1 MKVSLVEEM
10 REIDRKSVADYGVA
24 ELVLMENAGHRTAEA
39 VEELLGS
46 LREKSVCVL
55 AGSGN
60 NGGDAFAA
68 ARHLANAGARVKV
81 FFIGNP
87 AHLTKSA
94 AVNRRIVQ
102 NMEIELHS
110 LEGER
115 SWDRLQVVLRFSDVL
130 VDGVL
135 GTGFQGNLRAD
146 IRRLVKLINSMGKPV
161 VAIDIPTGVAAD
173 TGQVD
178 ADAVQAS
185 CTVALGLPKPG
196 HLLCPGGALSGRL
209 LVDDIGI
216 PSVLLEQDIRQSLL
230 DDELAASLLPPRPVD
245 AHKGTC
251 GRFLIIAGSRGM
263 TGAAVLA
270 SQAVLRA
277 GAGTVTLAVPESLH
291 ELMEVKLTEVMTC
304 PIPEL
309 TPGVLG
315 GDDSLG
321 ALLQMVDQYDAIL
334 MGPGM
339 GRRDETM
346 ELIRNLA
353 EFTSKPLILDAD
365 AVYAYRGHVDE
376 LKNCKQIPI
385 LTPHLG
391 EMAAL
396 LNTTVPELRA
406 SLLETARKVAK
417 TYQAVFVV
425 KSECTLTVYPD
436 EEAFFSTQ
444 GNSGMATA
452 GAGDVLAGTIL
463 GLMKQTESG
472 LAPLVGVYL
481 HGKAGGLAAEEQGE
495 GLIASDILN
504 KLPQARMYLQDY
516 GKCKG

>member
-1 MKVSLVEEM
+1 MKVALVDEM
-10 REIDRKSVADYGVA
+10 RKIDQRAVAEFGVA

-39 VEELLGS
+39 VAELLGS
-46 LREKSVCVL
+46 IREKNICVL

-68 ARHLANAGARVKV
+68 ARHLANGGAKVKV
-81 FFIGNP
+81 FFIGDLT
-87 AHLTKSA
+87 HLTKSA
-94 AVNRRIVQ
+94 TINRRIVQ

-135 GTGFQGNLRAD
+135 GTGFKGDLRAD
-146 IRRLVKLINSMGKPV
+146 IRRLVKLVNSMGKPV
-161 VAIDIPTGVAAD
+161 VAIDVPTGVAAD

-178 ADAVQAS
+178 GDAVQAA

-196 HLLCPGGALSGRL
+196 HLLCPGGAMAGKI

-216 PSVLLEQDIRQSLL
+216 PSVLLGMGIRQSLL
-230 DDELAASLLPPRPVD
+230 DDELASTLIPPRPID

-251 GRFLIIAGSRGM
+251 GRFLVIAGSSGM
-263 TGAAVLA
+263 SGAAVMA
-270 SQAVLRA
+270 AQAVLRA
-277 GAGTVTLAVPESLH
+277 GAGTVTLAVPASLH

-309 TPGVLG
+309 EPGIMG

-321 ALLQMVDQYDAIL
+321 VLLQMVDKYDAVL

-339 GRRDETM
+339 GRREETLD
-346 ELIRNLA
+346 LIRNLA

-365 AVYAYRGHVDE
+365 AVYAFRGHLDK
-376 LKNCKQIPI
+376 LKECKQIPI

-396 LNTTVPELRA
+396 LEVTVQTLRSA
-406 SLLETARKVAK
+406 LLESARKMAK
-417 TYQAVFVV
+417 DYQAVFVV

-436 EEAFFSTQ
+436 EEVFFSTQ
-444 GNSGMATA
+444 GNPGMATA
-452 GAGDVLAGTIL
+452 GSGDVLAGTIL

-472 LAPLVGVYL
+472 LAPLAGVYL
-481 HGKAGGLAAEEQGE
+481 HGKAGCLAAEEFGE

-504 KLPQARMYLQDY
+504 KLPQARRYLQGY
-516 GKCKG
+516 KS